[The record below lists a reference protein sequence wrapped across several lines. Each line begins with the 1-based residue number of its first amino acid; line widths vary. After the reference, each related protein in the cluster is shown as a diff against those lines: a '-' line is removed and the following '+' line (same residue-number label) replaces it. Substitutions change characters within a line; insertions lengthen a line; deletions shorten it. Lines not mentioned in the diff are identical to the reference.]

1 MGGGLASRQM
11 MHVSG
16 STHARKDAVVAALNS
31 ALVSVLSSLQIG
43 DVRCCRLSQEGQ
55 RWSLFL
61 SQHGAAFRDKG
72 CKKCASR
79 RVPRGPFKIG
89 GFEKVFKNEGDLLYA
104 LRRRN

>member
-43 DVRCCRLSQEGQ
+43 DVRCGRLSQDGQ
-55 RWSLFL
+55 RWSLIL
-61 SQHGAAFRDKG
+61 SQHGAAFRDT
-72 CKKCASR
+72 R
-79 RVPRGPFKIG
+79 
-89 GFEKVFKNEGDLLYA
+89 L
-104 LRRRN
+104 

>member
-1 MGGGLASRQM
+1 

-55 RWSLFL
+55 RWSLIF
-61 SQHGAAFRDKG
+61 SQHGAAFREKG
-72 CKKCASR
+72 CKKCLEA
-79 RVPRGPFKIG
+79 PFKIG
-89 GFEKVFKNEGDLLYA
+89 GFEKVVKNELYA
-104 LRRRN
+104 LVEA